1 MCGEDG
7 TQRVVY
13 KLKEEHEKGDRN
25 IRERKKHR
33 LSKKNVKSKRTVS
46 ITRKEPIVV
55 PALPSIY
62 VRVNLFVP
70 KKLI

>member
-1 MCGEDG
+1 MPKEDW
-7 TQRVVY
+7 
-13 KLKEEHEKGDRN
+13 N

-46 ITRKEPIVV
+46 ITKKEPIVV

-70 KKLI
+70 KKKS

>member
-1 MCGEDG
+1 M
-7 TQRVVY
+7 Q
-13 KLKEEHEKGDRN
+13 KEDRN

-62 VRVNLFVP
+62 MRVNLFVP